1 MELRQRLTIYRG
13 TRKYRATAVRTGR
26 HDDPQGTLI
35 AFKPWRAPGWCY
47 YEDRSATTVILDGW
61 DHPEF
66 DDLIRAFQ
74 SAGATQICLLNLLDA
89 NGRKRK
95 GRYEDEYEAY
105 LKSIAPERILLDTR
119 KVASTCPREG
129 LPS

>member
-35 AFKPWRAPGWCY
+35 AFKSWRAPGWCY
-47 YEDRSATTVILDGW
+47 YEDRWANTVILDGW

-66 DDLIRAFQ
+66 DEVIRAFQ
-74 SAGATQICLLNLLDA
+74 SGGSTQIRVLNLLDA
-89 NGRKRK
+89 NGRKRE
-95 GRYEDEYEAY
+95 GRHDEEYEAY
-105 LKSIAPERILLDTR
+105 LKSIAAQCILLDTH
-119 KVASTCPREG
+119 KVASTYPREG
-129 LPS
+129 LSS